1 MKGKGKHNNLFTS
14 ASTINNSVIAETK
27 KTMISFLTVMSMGVC
42 QGSERETQQCGCKCL
57 VPSFPGKHRDQ
68 GLLQWEGRHLLRA
81 RHLYQQQILIFSSLK
96 TKLGKK
102 KKKNRLKPSMFIYT
116 HVPISISKYV
126 FFVSYPASH
135 SIFKLTC
142 ITFMLLQ
149 QLVVELHHLLVLFEL
164 QQALAEV
171 EGQRK
176 AHFFQ

>member
-81 RHLYQQQILIFSSLK
+81 RHLY
-96 TKLGKK
+96 
-102 KKKNRLKPSMFIYT
+102 
-116 HVPISISKYV
+116 
-126 FFVSYPASH
+126 
-135 SIFKLTC
+135 
-142 ITFMLLQ
+142 
-149 QLVVELHHLLVLFEL
+149 
-164 QQALAEV
+164 
-171 EGQRK
+171 
-176 AHFFQ
+176 